1 MPKVLIIDDEQPVRE
16 AIHILGDWKRFG
28 ITDIME
34 ASNGQ
39 MGLEYIQQHPVDIV
53 LVDMN
58 MPELDG
64 IALLRRLEKEHTKL
78 IVIVI
83 SGYDDFNYAQ
93 QAIRSQLVLDYLL
106 KPVNRLE
113 LNGALQKAMDVWNER
128 HQQQHEV
135 INRNIA
141 LNMSLPKLK
150 EKTYSSIIDRSFTSY
165 GNQDMLELIG
175 AYEADNHYAT
185 AVLRVLNLDD
195 VKERRFKQEVELLHF
210 AMANVVQELAEE
222 GFQAFS
228 FANPKQVNEVIV
240 VYTMQGKY
248 KGDLAF
254 HLLLKV
260 KKAVSTLSDLF
271 HMVVAAGVG
280 PVYDHAKDI
289 AASYDLG
296 KKYLDHLDLLMMN
309 GTVVVSELDTRKS
322 KDPQTLTN
330 RMPMIRTA
338 IEGGNSKQAIRV
350 LGEFTKQ
357 LRSHIYFSLGDADR
371 TLHQFIVLLNDL
383 ALESNV
389 SYDQLLTTNGTNAR
403 DAAVPRH
410 FATFDQFEA
419 VLHRILAYYIEQI
432 GTSMPTNRP
441 FNIEEIRNYIHHNYF
456 EEIKISMFTEKYFL
470 SREYLMKLFKQQYGY
485 GIHEY
490 VQKIRMDQAKVL
502 LDDQNLKIL
511 AISEM
516 LGYKDKNYFSK
527 AFRNYYGMSPTE
539 YRMEAISKQE

>member
-1 MPKVLIIDDEQPVRE
+1 M
-16 AIHILGDWKRFG
+16 
-28 ITDIME
+28 
-34 ASNGQ
+34 
-39 MGLEYIQQHPVDIV
+39 
-53 LVDMN
+53 
-58 MPELDG
+58 
-64 IALLRRLEKEHTKL
+64 
-78 IVIVI
+78 
-83 SGYDDFNYAQ
+83 
-93 QAIRSQLVLDYLL
+93 
-106 KPVNRLE
+106 
-113 LNGALQKAMDVWNER
+113 
-128 HQQQHEV
+128 
-135 INRNIA
+135 
-141 LNMSLPKLK
+141 
-150 EKTYSSIIDRSFTSY
+150 
-165 GNQDMLELIG
+165 
-175 AYEADNHYAT
+175 
-185 AVLRVLNLDD
+185 
-195 VKERRFKQEVELLHF
+195 
-210 AMANVVQELAEE
+210 
-222 GFQAFS
+222 
-228 FANPKQVNEVIV
+228 
-240 VYTMQGKY
+240 
-248 KGDLAF
+248 
-254 HLLLKV
+254 
-260 KKAVSTLSDLF
+260 
-271 HMVVAAGVG
+271 G